1 MSSEEVL
8 EEETLQI
15 LESAEKR
22 QLDIN
27 IISIVIGALVII
39 TILAWIN
46 VFKSWC
52 EHVFEDDRKDRYKET
67 KRKLISAVI
76 VTALSLFIV
85 AVIVTWVTNT
95 QSV

>member
-1 MSSEEVL
+1 MSGEEVV
-8 EEETLQI
+8 EEEALQI
-15 LESAEKR
+15 LEKSEQD

-52 EHVFEDDRKDRYKET
+52 EHAFEDDRKDRYKET

-85 AVIVTWVTNT
+85 AVIFSYVA
-95 QSV
+95 SA

>member
-1 MSSEEVL
+1 MSGEEVV
-8 EEETLQI
+8 EEEALQI
-15 LESAEKR
+15 LEKSEQD

-52 EHVFEDDRKDRYKET
+52 EHAFEDDRKDRYKET

-85 AVIVTWVTNT
+85 AVIFSYVRA
-95 QSV
+95 